1 MQNDAVNKDSFS
13 NGSED
18 EELIEFFKSEL
29 FHRANEISY
38 MSVIT
43 TVFSVGLV
51 FLFIYKISNLH
62 N

>member
-29 FHRANEISY
+29 FHRVNEISY
-38 MSVIT
+38 MRVIT
-43 TVFSVGLV
+43 TVFSAGLV